1 MNLNIDK
8 YAKGS
13 YSKMVLYMI
22 GGLSVMLIMGF
33 LFSGCDLQNVAGGET
48 GNGNGTGNENDNASL
63 SMMVSQS
70 DDPSNTLTLSE
81 AKFLITEVYFRR
93 TDGTQGEIH
102 VAPVLVNLDISGS
115 ATVVTSGSIPAG
127 TYNRLKFNVHKVEDY
142 EIPPDPEFKI
152 GNSGNQRFS
161 LIAKGTFNGSSF
173 VFRSRKSMNLELNF
187 AAPVTISGNERINM
201 TVSLNPFNWFFSNG
215 SYLNP
220 SIEDNEDTI
229 EDNIKSSFRNVFINN
244 P

>member
-1 MNLNIDK
+1 MKQK
-8 YAKGS
+8 YQQYTQGS
-13 YSKMVLYMI
+13 YSKMVVYMI
-22 GGLSVMLIMGF
+22 GVLSVMLIMGF
-33 LFSGCDLQNVAGGET
+33 LFAGCDMQSIAGGET
-48 GNGNGTGNENDNASL
+48 GNGSGNGNENDNASL

-70 DDPSNTLTLSE
+70 DDPSATLTLSE

-102 VAPVLVNLDISGS
+102 IAPVLVKLDLSGR

-127 TYNRLKFNVHKVEDY
+127 TYNRLKFNVHKVEDF
-142 EIPPDPEFKI
+142 ETPPDPEFKI

-187 AAPVTISGNERINM
+187 SNPVTISGNEKINM
-201 TVSLNPFNWFFSNG
+201 TVPLNPHNWFRAG
-215 SYLNP
+215 GDYINP

-229 EDNIKSSFRNVFINN
+229 EDNIKSSFRNVLIIN